1 MNLTT
6 EKIIGTKFE
15 IWLETYFKS
24 KGCLNVRRN
33 VEFHKSRYLYRQADL
48 TFSLNSNGN
57 EKLIIVEAKYSSNG
71 PIKYDLRQGF
81 KFKAGSNIITNLV
94 DEIIERQKFVGAYSS
109 ILVTN
114 KYFDD
119 RLRQE
124 AAKQN
129 VLLFDRERLFA
140 DYKRLGGNYSN
151 LEKSINAI
159 DVYRYDLNKHIIK
172 I

>member
-1 MNLTT
+1 MDLTP

-48 TFSLNSNGN
+48 TFSLKTNGKT
-57 EKLIIVEAKYSSNG
+57 ELIIVEAKYSSKG

-81 KFKAGSNIITNLV
+81 KIKAGSKIITNLV

-119 RLRQE
+119 KLRQE

-129 VLLFDRERLFA
+129 IVLFDRNRLFA
-140 DYKRLGGNYSN
+140 DYKKFG
-151 LEKSINAI
+151 
-159 DVYRYDLNKHIIK
+159 
-172 I
+172 